1 MSEEGVEVAEKAVD
15 ELRQSFAQG
24 EIVDDEG
31 RRFLTEELVG
41 SFKGLTVRIFG
52 REHPPPHFRVECQ
65 GESANFAIETGE
77 RLAKNKGLER
87 FDRNIR
93 KWWATNRDLPVT
105 VWNDSRPSDCPVG
118 PIVQKES

>member
-52 REHPPPHFRVECQ
+52 GASTRRRTSEWSVR
-65 GESANFAIETGE
+65 GKARI
-77 RLAKNKGLER
+77 LL
-87 FDRNIR
+87 
-93 KWWATNRDLPVT
+93 
-105 VWNDSRPSDCPVG
+105 SRPVSG
-118 PIVQKES
+118 